1 MAASSVSEG
10 VVGGVWKKSKGE
22 PETWS
27 RRTDQRKEE
36 TRHADEAC
44 DLIQH
49 PPPLFPFLDAAANTH
64 CPLPLFTVLGSL
76 MQQKKRKKNPLLPK
90 SWQAHTLTHC
100 SPMWHQHPGREAAFS
115 SLIHCYPAAALTET
129 IEAITSIISAA
140 AAPPTF
146 IPSFRIMKLAFCT
159 TDHGLKCHLSWKINA
174 CVQP

>member
-76 MQQKKRKKNPLLPK
+76 MQQKKNKKKILCCQSLGRHTHSHTVPPCGINI
-90 SWQAHTLTHC
+90 QAERQL
-100 SPMWHQHPGREAAFS
+100 F
-115 SLIHCYPAAALTET
+115 
-129 IEAITSIISAA
+129 
-140 AAPPTF
+140 PP
-146 IPSFRIMKLAFCT
+146 
-159 TDHGLKCHLSWKINA
+159 
-174 CVQP
+174 